1 MEVIMRRIVNVKS
14 ISIMFAILWTI
25 FLIQFVTIIF
35 RSQKSTYE
43 YANFL
48 TNKFLWSC
56 GMMFVIFTIFMVI
69 GIVLFVKFGSDIIE
83 TWMIVVW
90 TIFIIAGFA
99 WIQYQFQAFD
109 KDIQNEDC
117 IVYNGDFE
125 KDSSRGFVFLEDAT
139 RTRVYNTNETFLKS
153 GHYSGRIVYS
163 KRTKYV
169 LTYILDSGENL
180 SVP

>member
-1 MEVIMRRIVNVKS
+1 MRRIVNVKS
-14 ISIMFAILWTI
+14 ISIMFAILWTF
-25 FLIQFVTIIF
+25 FLIQFITIIV
-35 RSQKSTYE
+35 RSQKSVYE

-48 TNKFLWSC
+48 TNKFLGSC
-56 GMMFVIFTIFMVI
+56 GMMFLLFTIFMVI
-69 GIVLFVKFGSDIIE
+69 GIVLIVLFVKFGSDIIE
-83 TWMIVVW
+83 IWMIVVW

-117 IVYNGDFE
+117 IVYIGDFE

-139 RTRVYNTNETFLKS
+139 RTRVYNTNETFLKP
-153 GHYSGRIVYS
+153 GHYSGRIIYS

-169 LTYILDSGENL
+169 LAYILDSGENFC
-180 SVP
+180 VP